1 MAHGQVDIDVNLNTK
16 DLKASMNGLQGEIV
30 KGMAVFEVLKQSVS
44 KIAGMVVES
53 IDAAMRRIDT
63 MDQFSRVM
71 TTMTGS
77 ADKASMALEKTN
89 SIVTGTAFGLDTAA
103 KGVQAFVASGMEV
116 SKATDTMGAWADAVA
131 FYTKGTNADL
141 ETVSMALQ
149 KMGTKGNVTMEHLQ
163 MLLEAGIPAI
173 QIYASA
179 VGKSTEEV
187 TDQMSKGEL
196 KTSDFID
203 VMNNAFRTGTTGFP
217 SIAGAAKTA
226 GTSWQGSMD
235 NMRAAIARGTAA
247 MLEQLDAAFNVKK
260 GMVQFGKGIEAVLK
274 GLANNL
280 DKVAVAATA
289 VIAGF
294 VAFKILK
301 TVQTSMAAISTVVTV
316 ANTALLGY
324 SQGMFTAGEAAGA
337 LTLRQ
342 ALAGTAT
349 MVLSGEMSIG
359 AAITLVFK
367 KAVDALNKSFLANP
381 IVLVIALIAALIA
394 VIVQAVTRTN
404 AEAEAARAEAEA
416 MVAAQDELTQSA
428 AQSAA
433 EYEKSS
439 ASIKKNAEQAH
450 SMIDE
455 LAELRNKTE
464 LSATQQQRMATI
476 TSTLTSNYSG
486 LSAMIDENTGELTGN
501 AEAWKAVVDAQAQYD
516 EALLALNRAKELTQE
531 ATEAQ
536 IAYEAAQTQ
545 IKQNQYDI
553 AANEKI
559 IAEKNRDASQTY
571 AQLNSGMDMT
581 ADEAA
586 ALQKKYNTLIDE
598 SENLRMENDGLKDA
612 NKTLEG
618 SLGDLSDEAKRL
630 AREEEAQIEL
640 ARAKAD
646 AVMASYK
653 NQIQAID
660 EYDAIRGG
668 MTDEE
673 IADIQAL
680 IDAGAELSDA
690 ELQKFNRIKVG
701 REDYIQAIKDGNVE
715 ISEAEATAL
724 EERRVNGEE
733 LNEIEQAK
741 LDRWNEIA
749 EKYKQSVSDTTDDII
764 NSWEKLP
771 DEYDLTLDEMIDIG
785 NENAERYAEWSEKM
799 AYLSQHMSEQS
810 IAELR
815 ELGPGAMDVID
826 ELISGGSEKMGEFD
840 NMMTG
845 KVQGTAEN
853 AVGGMSAITP
863 AVIESFNQMN
873 ESVGL
878 KMDDMGN
885 ILDTKTGE
893 VIASASSILN
903 GDELPAAAASAM
915 ERAGQAISEN
925 EAPVAAA
932 EEKGGKTG
940 TGYASGLAA
949 SQEPDAAAQAVT
961 DGVIDKLSNAD
972 YSAITDSIAAAI
984 KNGTKSVQSAA
995 QSMST
1000 SILNVL
1006 KKASSDAQAESTRM
1020 MSRYAS
1026 GIRSATSS
1034 VSSAMTSVM
1043 NSAKNSANV
1052 AAASWGDIGKRMIV
1066 FVVQGVKSEQDA
1078 LTAAAKGAVD
1088 NAKASISLSGWGD
1101 IGRNMV
1107 SGMASGV
1114 RNNQSILTSA
1124 IEDVVNAAISKA
1136 KSTAKIHSPSRA
1148 FEDEVGYMFPAGI
1161 AVGVKKGAPLAL
1173 DSVDKMTQ
1181 SLIKAGSTK
1190 VPVSVGVGKGG
1201 GYGVPTGVVN
1211 NFNQNNTIVNPP
1223 QTPGKMYRELRRKGR
1238 QLIHGI

>member
-260 GMVQFGKGIEAVLK
+260 GMVQFGKGIESVLK

-301 TVQTSMAAISTVVTV
+301 TVQTSMAAI
-316 ANTALLGY
+316 NALTTGASYALKLY
-324 SQGMFTAGEAAGA
+324 AMDNSYASAAVGA

-433 EYEKSS
+433 EYEKNM
-439 ASIKKNAEQAH
+439 ASIKATADEAH
-450 SMIDE
+450 NMTQRLE
-455 LAELRNKTE
+455 ELRSKTDLTAGE
-464 LSATQQQRMATI
+464 QQEMASI
-476 TSTLTSNYSG
+476 TAQLTSNYSG
-486 LSAMIDENTGELTGN
+486 LSEMVDENTGALTGN
-501 AEAWKAVVDAQAQYD
+501 AEQWNKVVDAQA
-516 EALLALNRAKELTQE
+516 EFEKATLMVERANELTQE
-531 ATEAQ
+531 ATEAE
-536 IAYEAAQTQ
+536 ILLESAQTQ
-545 IKQNQYDI
+545 VANNQKLI
-553 AANEKI
+553 ADNQQRINELNDK
-559 IAEKNRDASQTY
+559 ASSVY
-571 AQLNSGMDMT
+571 AKLNSGMDLT

-586 ALQKKYNTLIDE
+586 GLQKEYASLIDE
-598 SENLRMENDGLKDA
+598 SENLRIYNNGLKDA
-612 NKTLEG
+612 NKDLEEG
-618 SLGDLSDEAKRL
+618 MGDLSDEAQRL
-630 AREEEAQIEL
+630 AREQAAQAEL
-640 ARAKAD
+640 AQKQTQIALN
-646 AVMASYK
+646 SYK
-653 NQIQAID
+653 DKIKAVD
-660 EYDAIRGG
+660 EYQKISDQ

-673 IADIQAL
+673 IANIQAL
-680 IDAGAELSDA
+680 IDAGGQLEEADI
-690 ELQKFNRIKVG
+690 QKFNTIKENRAKEAVA
-701 REDYIQAIKDGNVE
+701 EQDYVQAIKDGQVE
-715 ISEAEATAL
+715 IDMAYAAGL
-724 EERRVNGEE
+724 EERRKKGEE
-733 LNEIEQAK
+733 LNEIEQAT
-741 LDRWNEIA
+741 LDRWNDINQQA
-749 EKYKQSVSDTTDDII
+749 LDKYKGQQQEIVDAATSTKDKIVLSEQQSAKERLAIQEHNNEVTAAYVDNYNSIMGKIPESQKQYLADMTIEDARFLDDMVSKWDEGGKEQWDQYVAGIEAGTAKANELAFAGATQVANTTADTTVNTLEARKGDIEASGGNVGQTI
-764 NSWEKLP
+764 GTSMEQSQAP
-771 DEYDLTLDEMIDIG
+771 DE
-785 NENAERYAEWSEKM
+785 
-799 AYLSQHMSEQS
+799 
-810 IAELR
+810 
-815 ELGPGAMDVID
+815 
-826 ELISGGSEKMGEFD
+826 
-840 NMMTG
+840 
-845 KVQGTAEN
+845 
-853 AVGGMSAITP
+853 
-863 AVIESFNQMN
+863 
-873 ESVGL
+873 
-878 KMDDMGN
+878 
-885 ILDTKTGE
+885 
-893 VIASASSILN
+893 
-903 GDELPAAAASAM
+903 
-915 ERAGQAISEN
+915 
-925 EAPVAAA
+925 
-932 EEKGGKTG
+932 
-940 TGYASGLAA
+940 
-949 SQEPDAAAQAVT
+949 AAQAIADRV
-961 DGVIDKLSNAD
+961 VSNLSNAD
-972 YSAITDSIAAAI
+972 YSAITNGMATAI

-1020 MSRYAS
+1020 MSRYAT

-1043 NSAKNSANV
+1043 NSAKTAAN
-1052 AAASWGDIGKRMIV
+1052 AATASWGDIGKRMIV
-1066 FVVQGVKSEQDA
+1066 LVVQGVKGEQES
-1078 LTAAAKGAVD
+1078 LTSAAKSTIS
-1088 NAKASISLSGWGD
+1088 NAKASISLSGWSD
-1101 IGRNMV
+1101 IGKNMV

-1190 VPVSVGVGKGG
+1190 VPVSVGVSKGG

-1238 QLIHGI
+1238 QLIHGL

>member
-53 IDAAMRRIDT
+53 IDAAMKRIDT

-179 VGKSTEEV
+179 VGVSTEEV

-196 KTSDFID
+196 KTDEFIN
-203 VMNNAFRTGTTGFP
+203 VMNQAFKTGTTGFP

-260 GMVQFGKGIEAVLK
+260 GMVSFGKGIETVLK

-280 DKVAVAATA
+280 DKVAVAASA

-301 TVQTSMAAISTVVTV
+301 TVQTSMTAISTVVTV

-349 MVLSGEMSIG
+349 MVLSGQMSIG
-359 AAITLVFK
+359 AAVTLVFK
-367 KAVDALNKSFLANP
+367 TAVEALNKAFLANP

-404 AEAEAARAEAEA
+404 AEAEAAHAEAEA

-428 AQSAA
+428 AQSAT
-433 EYEKSS
+433 EYEKNM
-439 ASIKKNAEQAH
+439 ASIKATADEAH
-450 SMIDE
+450 NMTQRLE
-455 LAELRNKTE
+455 ELRNKTDLTAGE
-464 LSATQQQRMATI
+464 QQEMASI
-476 TSTLTSNYSG
+476 TAQLTSNYSG
-486 LSAMIDENTGELTGN
+486 LSEMVDENSGALTGN
-501 AEAWKAVVDAQAQYD
+501 AEQWNKVVDAQA
-516 EALLALNRAKELTQE
+516 EFEKATLMVERANELTQE
-531 ATEAQ
+531 ATEAE
-536 IAYEAAQTQ
+536 ILLESAQTQ
-545 IKQNQYDI
+545 VANNQKLI
-553 AANEKI
+553 ADNQQRINELNDK
-559 IAEKNRDASQTY
+559 ASSVY
-571 AQLNSGMDMT
+571 AKLNSGMDLT
-581 ADEAA
+581 ADEASE
-586 ALQKKYNTLIDE
+586 LQKEYVALIDE
-598 SENLRMENDGLKDA
+598 SDRLRIYNDGLKDA
-612 NKTLEG
+612 NKDLEG
-618 SLGDLSDEAKRL
+618 GMSDLSDEAQRL
-630 AREEEAQIEL
+630 AREQAAQAEL
-640 ARAKAD
+640 AQQQTQIALN
-646 AVMASYK
+646 SYK
-653 NQIQAID
+653 DKIKAVD
-660 EYDAIRGG
+660 EYKKISDQ

-673 IADIQAL
+673 IANIQSL
-680 IDAGAELSDA
+680 IDAGGQLEEADIK
-690 ELQKFNRIKVG
+690 KFNTIKENRAKEEVA
-701 REDYIQAIKDGNVE
+701 EQDYVQAIKDGQVE
-715 ISEAEATAL
+715 IDMAYAAGL
-724 EERRVNGEE
+724 EERRKRGEE
-733 LNEIEQAK
+733 LNEIEQAT
-741 LDRWNEIA
+741 LDRWNEINDQA
-749 EKYKQSVSDTTDDII
+749 LEKYKGQQQEIIDAAQSAKDKIVLSEQQSAKERLAIQEHNNEVTAAFVDNYNSIMGKIPESQRQYLQEMTIEDARFLDDMVSKWDKGGKEQWDQYVANIESGTAKANELAYVGGTQVANTTADATV
-764 NSWEKLP
+764 S
-771 DEYDLTLDEMIDIG
+771 TLDARKGDI
-785 NENAERYAEWSEKM
+785 EA
-799 AYLSQHMSEQS
+799 
-810 IAELR
+810 
-815 ELGPGAMDVID
+815 
-826 ELISGGSEKMGEFD
+826 SGGS
-840 NMMTG
+840 
-845 KVQGTAEN
+845 V
-853 AVGGMSAITP
+853 
-863 AVIESFNQMN
+863 
-873 ESVGL
+873 
-878 KMDDMGN
+878 
-885 ILDTKTGE
+885 
-893 VIASASSILN
+893 
-903 GDELPAAAASAM
+903 
-915 ERAGQAISEN
+915 GQAIGTSMEQSQ
-925 EAPVAAA
+925 APD
-932 EEKGGKTG
+932 
-940 TGYASGLAA
+940 
-949 SQEPDAAAQAVT
+949 QAAQAIADRV
-961 DGVIDKLSNAD
+961 VANLSNAD
-972 YSAITDSIAAAI
+972 YSAITNGMATAI
-984 KNGTKSVQSAA
+984 QNGTKSVQSAT
-995 QSMST
+995 QGMST

-1006 KKASSDAQAESTRM
+1006 KKATSDAQTESARM
-1020 MSRYAS
+1020 MSRYTS
-1026 GIRSATSS
+1026 GIRNANSS
-1034 VSSAMTSVM
+1034 ISSAMTYVM
-1043 NSAKNSANV
+1043 NSAKSAANV

-1066 FVVQGVKSEQDA
+1066 FVVQGVKGEQGS
-1078 LTAAAKGAVD
+1078 LTAAAKDVAD
-1088 NAKASISLSGWGD
+1088 NAKASVSTSGWSD

-1124 IEDVVNAAISKA
+1124 IADVVNAAIKKA
-1136 KSTAKIHSPSRA
+1136 KDTAVIKSPSRA
-1148 FEDEVGYMFPAGI
+1148 FADQVGYMMPAGI

-1173 DSVDKMTQ
+1173 DSVEKMTQ

-1190 VPVSVGVGKGG
+1190 VPVSVGVGKYGG
-1201 GYGVPTGVVN
+1201 HGMTSGVVN
-1211 NFNQNNTIVNPP
+1211 NFEQNNTIVNPP